1 MCCLPYSKLKSNFTF
16 QTEAFFPF
24 RLLKSVQLRTHVTI
38 LTFEAL
44 WVEILD
50 RMLVKKR
57 LKFTCIVSSEFRS
70 SVTVYAFVTL
80 NLSYAA
86 LTYRQRL
93 LTISV
98 LSLIC
103 IISLLSFCLP
113 IFIFSCFFFQSG
125 YSFVFGAKNESD

>member
-1 MCCLPYSKLKSNFTF
+1 
-16 QTEAFFPF
+16 
-24 RLLKSVQLRTHVTI
+24 
-38 LTFEAL
+38 
-44 WVEILD
+44 
-50 RMLVKKR
+50 MLVKER

-86 LTYRQRL
+86 LTYLQRL

>member
-57 LKFTCIVSSEFRS
+57 LKFTCELRHCLCICNLKFVVRSPHLSSATLGHLCPFVDLYYLFIKFLSSHIYIFLFFSSLAIVLFSAPKTNR
-70 SVTVYAFVTL
+70 
-80 NLSYAA
+80 
-86 LTYRQRL
+86 
-93 LTISV
+93 IS
-98 LSLIC
+98 
-103 IISLLSFCLP
+103 
-113 IFIFSCFFFQSG
+113 
-125 YSFVFGAKNESD
+125 